1 MFVCVHAIV
10 CVHVYIRVCVCAR
23 ASPAGKAT
31 AAQALSS
38 STGSVPTSV
47 SMRGFGV
54 NLLQCNGEHLSTV
67 PSKAAGETAC
77 HLLFDLQLPLGLFR
91 VRPRAHPTRC
101 VAYGSGD
108 VPFVL
113 LRRSRHSDHVFVPG
127 WSEVQCV
134 TSQD

>member
-10 CVHVYIRVCVCAR
+10 CVHVYIRVCARAR
-23 ASPAGKAT
+23 ASPGGKAT

-101 VAYGSGD
+101 VAYGSGN

-134 TSQD
+134 TNQD